1 MNLLKRS
8 CPCPWLTRPGSWLT
22 LTLISTHSFS
32 HLTSS
37 SFGVVCIKWRWSG
50 ALEWPCKECFFVV
63 VADVIHIYYYCRRK
77 YPFKT
82 VYFIYLLFFF
92 INACVK
98 VMWIQYALIPCP
110 LAVCFFSSRD
120 SLLPSVHSFK
130 SITLLSVT
138 SDVQVCAAMKG
149 EVVSAPSV
157 SHSLCW
163 SLGHAKTWL
172 RHCWYGVLAFILLL
186 CWFIR
191 SEKEIW
197 MFKAVEVPVC
207 VHDISFCVSC
217 FLFQRYGVK
226 SGVCI
231 LIISF
236 MNTGLKV
243 TIFLCVSVL

>member
-1 MNLLKRS
+1 
-8 CPCPWLTRPGSWLT
+8 
-22 LTLISTHSFS
+22 
-32 HLTSS
+32 
-37 SFGVVCIKWRWSG
+37 
-50 ALEWPCKECFFVV
+50 
-63 VADVIHIYYYCRRK
+63 
-77 YPFKT
+77 
-82 VYFIYLLFFF
+82 
-92 INACVK
+92 
-98 VMWIQYALIPCP
+98 MWIQYALIPCP

-186 CWFIR
+186 CKFIR

-197 MFKAVEVPVC
+197 MFRAVEVPVC
-207 VHDISFCVSC
+207 VHDISFC
-217 FLFQRYGVK
+217 FLFSFSKIWSKIWCLYTYHFFHEYRFKGYHFF
-226 SGVCI
+226 VCEC
-231 LIISF
+231 IIDCKFIQPLS
-236 MNTGLKV
+236 M
-243 TIFLCVSVL
+243 